1 MDENIDIEIQELEA
15 EMYSPDFWNNKEKA
29 QEIIKK
35 LKELISLKTI
45 HWRISYMELV

>member
-29 QEIIKK
+29 QEIIKLCTMQIMFLQK
-35 LKELISLKTI
+35 
-45 HWRISYMELV
+45 